1 MKGLRAMPKTIL
13 DYIIDAKVRARDPRL
28 VAQYIELV
36 HWLAVRSA
44 ESFVKLYELI
54 EKSNDKKLKREAQKL
69 FGKTVVEIAA
79 TLNEIGRIEK
89 QLFKQGEKQR
99 KMER

>member
-1 MKGLRAMPKTIL
+1 MMAKTIL
-13 DYIIDAKVRARDPRL
+13 DYIVDAKVRARDPKL

-54 EKSNDKKLKREAQKL
+54 EKSNDKKLRKEAQRL
-69 FGKTVVEIAA
+69 FGKTVVEIATA
-79 TLNEIGRIEK
+79 LNEIGRIEK
-89 QLFKQGEKQR
+89 QLFQ
-99 KMER
+99 